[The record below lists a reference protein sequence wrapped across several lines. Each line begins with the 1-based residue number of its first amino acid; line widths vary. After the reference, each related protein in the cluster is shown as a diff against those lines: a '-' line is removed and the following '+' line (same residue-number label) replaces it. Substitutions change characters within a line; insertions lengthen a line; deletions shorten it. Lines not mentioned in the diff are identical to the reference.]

1 MKILPNRQTFSAFP
15 APDAGARGMTWAVSG
30 SPVAYPLAMDLMDR
44 AVEAVAER
52 GAPGKIWLLEHPPV
66 YTAGR
71 SARPE
76 ELLDPRFPVYET
88 GRGGRYTY
96 HGPGQRVVYVITD
109 LRALYGELDIRRYV
123 GDLENWIIRALTRF
137 GILGER
143 REGRVGIWVSGRDGR
158 DAKIASIGVR
168 VRRGVAYHGFAINV
182 DPDLSHFSGIVPC
195 GIADQGVT
203 SLSACLGRRVGLEDM
218 DRALR
223 FSVPDMFRLIP

>member
-1 MKILPNRQTFSAFP
+1 MRIPQPRPNFSSSLAIP
-15 APDAGARGMTWAVSG
+15 NGALSWVVSG
-30 SPVAYPLAMDLMDR
+30 SPVSYPLAMDLMDR
-44 AVEAVAER
+44 AVEAVVER

-76 ELLDPRFPVYET
+76 ELLEPRFPVYET

-109 LRALYGELDIRRYV
+109 LKALYGTMDIRRYIN
-123 GDLENWIIRALTRF
+123 DLEHWIVRALTRF

-143 REGRVGIWVSGRDGR
+143 REGRIGIWVSGPDGKE
-158 DAKIASIGVR
+158 AKIASIGVR
-168 VRRGVAYHGFAINV
+168 VRRGVAYHGFAINI

-195 GIADQGVT
+195 GLAEHGVT
-203 SLSACLGRRVGLEDM
+203 SLSACLGRQVNLADM

-223 FSVPDMFRLIP
+223 FSVPDMFHLIP